1 MSFKL
6 RDIVKIK
13 NTELIGKVANI
24 NDFRPPETKYAIDVE
39 GASDFIFAGDDDLE
53 LLEVENEK

>member
-1 MSFKL
+1 MKFRL
-6 RDIVKIK
+6 RDKVKIK
-13 NTELIGKVANI
+13 NTDLIGTIANI
-24 NDFRPPETKYAIDVE
+24 NELRDPDVKYAIDVE

>member
-1 MSFKL
+1 MRFKL

-24 NDFRPPETKYAIDVE
+24 NDFRPPETKYAIDVG

-53 LLEVENEK
+53 LLEG